1 MMLLETYDTIPH
13 DLYTE
18 PVTEEVFGCYL
29 AIQDNFEKDELE
41 TTI

>member
-1 MMLLETYDTIPH
+1 MALLETYDTIPH
-13 DLYTE
+13 DLCTE

-29 AIQDNFEKDELE
+29 AIQDNFEKDEFE